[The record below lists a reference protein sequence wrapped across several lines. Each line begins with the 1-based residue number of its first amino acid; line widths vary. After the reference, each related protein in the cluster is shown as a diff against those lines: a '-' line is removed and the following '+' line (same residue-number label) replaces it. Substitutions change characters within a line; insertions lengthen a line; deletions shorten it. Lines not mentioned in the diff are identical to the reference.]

1 MIFLSSEQQEA
12 ILLDLLRVIRH
23 HRARLATPIRTV
35 QKVFTDA
42 DLDSVPFSDTMYS
55 NRGGVSNRP
64 VLLIEPS
71 YKVNGED
78 KPKSQARSSRANGEE
93 DVKGTTTKPVPDTK
107 AEPKAETNLSTD
119 PKPRPAASD
128 DEPKEL
134 QKSDSEAGKMPKV
147 ETKED
152 PKIASK
158 PSSDSKLS
166 SSAKSATKPSL
177 EENIVLG
184 VALDGSKR
192 TLPIEEETVVPPN
205 PEDTKELATLR
216 SGNGPTTTEEKNE
229 SKRPNA
235 PNSLSNDQSEQQS

>member
-1 MIFLSSEQQEA
+1 
-12 ILLDLLRVIRH
+12 
-23 HRARLATPIRTV
+23 
-35 QKVFTDA
+35 
-42 DLDSVPFSDTMYS
+42 MYS

-78 KPKSQARSSRANGEE
+78 KPKSQARPSRANGEE
-93 DVKGTTTKPVPDTK
+93 DVKGATTKPVPDTK
-107 AEPKAETNLSTD
+107 AEPKAETAD
-119 PKPRPAASD
+119 PKTRPTASD
-128 DEPKEL
+128 EKARES
-134 QKSDSEAGKMPKV
+134 QKSDSEASKTPKL

-152 PKIASK
+152 LKTAPKS
-158 PSSDSKLS
+158 SSDPKLS
-166 SSAKSATKPSL
+166 SSPKAATKPSL

-192 TLPIEEETVVPPN
+192 TLPIEEETPAPSN

-216 SGNGPTTTEEKNE
+216 SGNGPTATEEKKE

-235 PNSLSNDQSEQQS
+235 PNSPSNDQSEYQS